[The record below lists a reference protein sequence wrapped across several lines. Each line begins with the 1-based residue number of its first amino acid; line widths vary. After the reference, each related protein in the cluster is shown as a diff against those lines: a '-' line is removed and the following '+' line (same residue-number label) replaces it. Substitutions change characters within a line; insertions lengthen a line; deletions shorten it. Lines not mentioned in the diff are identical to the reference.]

1 MMRCEEVQEKL
12 EAYFDGE
19 LGPSEHA
26 AVEEALPGCPECQE
40 SLRALTSIRTEMRA
54 SMEENLAEVRFDG
67 LWEGIVSDIRK
78 EEGVQVFSEP
88 SPGMWE
94 RFAGGFGWRGL
105 VPLGAAALALMIA
118 FSGDWGAMNGEA
130 PFPMPQDNVAF
141 VSAVQFEEGTVFID
155 QDPNDATAA
164 LIVWHTTDES

>member
-1 MMRCEEVQEKL
+1 
-12 EAYFDGE
+12 
-19 LGPSEHA
+19 
-26 AVEEALPGCPECQE
+26 
-40 SLRALTSIRTEMRA
+40 
-54 SMEENLAEVRFDG
+54 
-67 LWEGIVSDIRK
+67 
-78 EEGVQVFSEP
+78 
-88 SPGMWE
+88 MWE